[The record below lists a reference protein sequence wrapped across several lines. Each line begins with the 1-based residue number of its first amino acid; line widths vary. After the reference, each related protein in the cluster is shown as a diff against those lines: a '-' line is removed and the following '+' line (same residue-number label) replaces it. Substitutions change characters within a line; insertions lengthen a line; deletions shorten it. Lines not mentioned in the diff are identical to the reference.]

1 MNITKELVKKIADQS
16 RLHLKDEEI
25 EKLIPQM
32 KEILEAFSQL
42 DKLDTTETKPS
53 FHPVEIKNVTREDK
67 TSESLTQEEAL
78 SLTEHKRDG
87 YFEGP
92 KAI

>member
-1 MNITKELVKKIADQS
+1 MNITKELVKKIAEQS
-16 RLHLKDEEI
+16 RLHLRDEEI

-32 KEILEAFSQL
+32 KEILETFSQL
-42 DKLDTTETKPS
+42 SETDTTETKPS
-53 FHPVEIKNVTREDK
+53 FHPIEIKNVSREDK
-67 TSESLTQEEAL
+67 TGKCLSQEEAL
-78 SLTEHKRDG
+78 SLTKHKRDG